1 MPHSEKSL
9 FQLLSFHIALWA
21 PITIAILFSIYI
33 LNTSNLI
40 FKSGFSGLNNAW
52 DIFKVPL
59 AIFSLA
65 FPSVALITANHR
77 SIQSKNQIELT
88 VKQNMLKNYYDS
100 IDDFEQYV
108 ESFTFKSNLIYR
120 NKRVL
125 YRKIFPL
132 NTPKSVTTT
141 VDKNTLIE
149 IKIYYKNAVHNILKD
164 IENRIYLQKN
174 QIEYADIIVIVAEL
188 YKKLKLNWLINFGVG
203 IDESRFKES
212 DSVIETIH
220 NLTNEFY
227 SLLSYCIEYSMT
239 ENGFVISEHQSFLNS
254 ESWLEFQRKIKSKS
268 TFSLTQIDLGTINIP
283 PKENINLV

>member
-1 MPHSEKSL
+1 MPHSGKSL
-9 FQLLSFHIALWA
+9 FQLLSFHIALWT
-21 PITIAILFSIYI
+21 PITIAIIFSIYI
-33 LNTSNLI
+33 LSTSNLT

-65 FPSVALITANHR
+65 FPSVALVTANHR

-88 VKQNMLKNYYDS
+88 AKQNILKNYYDS

-108 ESFTFKSNLIYR
+108 ESFTFKSHFIYR

-141 VDKNTLIE
+141 VDKNTLVE
-149 IKIYYKNAVHNILKD
+149 IKISYQNSVNNICKD
-164 IENRIYLQKN
+164 IENRIYLQNN
-174 QIEYADIIVIVAEL
+174 QVEDNDIILIITEL
-188 YKKLKLNWLINFGVG
+188 YKKLKLNWLVNFGIG
-203 IDESRFKES
+203 IDESLFKGD
-212 DSVIETIH
+212 DSVIHTIH

-227 SLLSYCIEYSMT
+227 SLLNYCVEYSVT
-239 ENGFVISEHQSFLNS
+239 ENGLIISEHKSFLNS
-254 ESWLEFQRKIKSKS
+254 ESWLELQGKIKPKYGLAQVN
-268 TFSLTQIDLGTINIP
+268 FDTINIP
-283 PKENINLV
+283 PKDYSNLV